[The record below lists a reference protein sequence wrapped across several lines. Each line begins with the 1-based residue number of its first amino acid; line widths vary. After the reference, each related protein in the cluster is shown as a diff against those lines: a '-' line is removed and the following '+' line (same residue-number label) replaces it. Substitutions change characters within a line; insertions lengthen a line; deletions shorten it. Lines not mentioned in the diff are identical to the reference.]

1 MSTITNTATTDKL
14 TAMFTENTG
23 RSFLDSGGESGR
35 AWQRNQGMTTADYL
49 SAPTATWERAGGATI
64 NTYQYLLARLEF
76 STAAL
81 VLNRL
86 IRVWELGDYENRNL
100 FDLEDQEDALRA
112 IGATLGGS
120 VWNTY
125 NYESDLSTVLQGWD
139 FTLNGQTYTLLQV
152 HGGADVR
159 GGYTLPVIFET
170 HCDGWIYQCA
180 DYSLWCGGCEFSWSI
195 YGSDITAYGNSK
207 DFELPN
213 GHAYEIFGDGCPKCH
228 LDLIADAE
236 SECY

>member
-1 MSTITNTATTDKL
+1 MNTKTNTATTDKL

-35 AWQRNQGMTTADYL
+35 AWQRNQGMTTADFL
-49 SAPTATWERAGGATI
+49 SAPTATWERECGATI
-64 NTYQYLLARLEF
+64 DAYQYLLARLEF

-86 IRVWELGDYENRNL
+86 IRVWELGDYDNRNL
-100 FDLEDQEDALRA
+100 FDLDDQKEALEA
-112 IGATLGGS
+112 IGATVHGT
-120 VWNTY
+120 VWNTC
-125 NYESDLSTVLQGWD
+125 NWESNLSTVLQYWH
-139 FTLNGQTYTLLQV
+139 FTLNGQTYSLLQI

-170 HCDGWIYQCA
+170 HCDGWIYQCT
-180 DYSLWCGGCEFSWSI
+180 DYSLWCAGCEYSWSVSGG
-195 YGSDITAYGNSK
+195 YANAYGNSEE
-207 DFELPN
+207 FELPN
-213 GHAYEIFGDGCPKCH
+213 GNSYDTFGDGCPKCH
-228 LDLIADAE
+228 LDLVADAE